1 MTALTLRL
9 RETPLVSVDVSV
21 LSPPRLAGLT
31 RAKIEALELALGN
44 RSVRVGELFEVR
56 GDDWDNVVI
65 EKATER
71 LTHLGAGMQSGT
83 LMVNGEN
90 VEGWM
95 SAMTMQYSADKPDVY
110 DKVKVGDQIT
120 AKVYDGDFATLHDV
134 QVVK

>member
-1 MTALTLRL
+1 MNRI
-9 RETPLVSVDVSV
+9 RIV
-21 LSPPRLAGLT
+21 LSMAFAVGLMSACSQEPAKTEPAKVEPAPAAQAAPAAAPAGKKEHVF
-31 RAKIEALELALGN
+31 RGKVEGVDPKAK
-44 RSVRVGELFEVR
+44 
-56 GDDWDNVVI
+56 
-65 EKATER
+65 
-71 LTHLGAGMQSGT
+71 T

-120 AKVYDGDFATLHDV
+120 AKVYDGDFGTLHDV